1 MMAGVVL
8 MAIFGDHGL
17 VRRHD
22 LRQERME
29 VERRAE
35 DLARQNVEMRREI
48 RLLESQPLG
57 IQRLVAEELLM
68 ASSNS
73 TIYRF
78 SRSK

>member
-35 DLARQNVEMRREI
+35 DLARENVEMRREI

-68 ASSNS
+68 ASTDS

-78 SRSK
+78 SGSK

>member
-1 MMAGVVL
+1 

-35 DLARQNVEMRREI
+35 DLVRENAEMRREI

-68 ASSNS
+68 ASTES

-78 SRSK
+78 SGSK